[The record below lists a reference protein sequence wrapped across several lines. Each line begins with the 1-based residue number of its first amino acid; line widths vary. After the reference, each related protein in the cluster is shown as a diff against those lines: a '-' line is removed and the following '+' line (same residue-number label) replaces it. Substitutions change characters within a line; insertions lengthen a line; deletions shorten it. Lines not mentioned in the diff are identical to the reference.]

1 MFTAETLRADI
12 RPLQIAT
19 VYTRI
24 GDAFAW
30 GVVAVAAA
38 SLAPRPLEGA
48 MTARHRCRGV
58 AAMRRLTPSRR
69 APYRRV
75 MGITLLDV
83 TIGNLADRRRT
94 AAVECIVDS
103 GAIFAIV
110 PARVL
115 RRIGV
120 RADRSEEFTL
130 ADGTHVR
137 RRMGDAL
144 FDVAGQR
151 GASPVIFG
159 EPGDATVIGAVDPGD
174 PRPDARSAAPRA
186 EAVADAAGVTASA
199 RLCVLL
205 W

>member
-1 MFTAETLRADI
+1 
-12 RPLQIAT
+12 
-19 VYTRI
+19 
-24 GDAFAW
+24 
-30 GVVAVAAA
+30 
-38 SLAPRPLEGA
+38 
-48 MTARHRCRGV
+48 
-58 AAMRRLTPSRR
+58 
-69 APYRRV
+69 

-144 FDVAGQR
+144 FAIAGQR

-159 EPGDATVIGAVDPGD
+159 EPGDATVMGAVTLETLGLMLDPLRRELK
-174 PRPDARSAAPRA
+174 PLPM
-186 EAVADAAGVTASA
+186 
-199 RLCVLL
+199 LL
-205 W
+205 V